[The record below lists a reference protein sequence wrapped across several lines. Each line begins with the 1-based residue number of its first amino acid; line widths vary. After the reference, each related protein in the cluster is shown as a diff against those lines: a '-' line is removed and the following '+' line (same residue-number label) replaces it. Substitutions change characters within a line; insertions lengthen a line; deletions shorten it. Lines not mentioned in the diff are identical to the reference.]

1 VGLSE
6 ATVGEAWAQT
16 GAASGPPA
24 IYNVGFLLVMVAI
37 FYFILLRPEQ
47 KRRRTHETLLAN
59 LKRNDQVV
67 MNSGMHGRVIA
78 LADTTITL
86 EIAPKVNV
94 QFDRSAVQT
103 VVGLPA
109 KDAKDSKERE
119 KA

>member
-1 VGLSE
+1 V
-6 ATVGEAWAQT
+6 VDVAWAQS

-47 KRRRTHETLLAN
+47 KRRRAHDTLLAN

-78 LADTTITL
+78 LADSTVTV
-86 EIAPKVNV
+86 EIAPRVNV

-103 VVGLPA
+103 VVGLTQ
-109 KDAKDSKERE
+109 DGKERE
-119 KA
+119 KS

>member
-1 VGLSE
+1 VG
-6 ATVGEAWAQT
+6 VAWAQT

-24 IYNVGFLLVMVAI
+24 AVNAGFILLMIAI

-47 KRRRTHETLLAN
+47 KRRRAHETLVAN

-67 MNSGMHGRVIA
+67 LNCGLHGRVIA
-78 LADTTITL
+78 LADTTVTV
-86 EIAPKVNV
+86 EIAPRVNV

-103 VVGLPA
+103 VVGLTPA
-109 KDAKDSKERE
+109 KDGKEGKDGKERE